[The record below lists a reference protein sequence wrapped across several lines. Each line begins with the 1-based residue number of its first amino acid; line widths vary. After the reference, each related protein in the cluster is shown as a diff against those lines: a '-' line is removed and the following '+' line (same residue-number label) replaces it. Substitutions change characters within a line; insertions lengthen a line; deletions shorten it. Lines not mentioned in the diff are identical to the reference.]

1 MKIYKGDALEQ
12 LKKIETESIDCIVTS
27 PPYWQLR
34 DYGVEGQLGLE
45 KSLDEFL
52 EKLTNIFQEA
62 YRVLK
67 ETGTLFVNLGDTYSN
82 SAAIPVCGRKGFF
95 KGEEYEAFK
104 RAEYLTEGVYD
115 NKKQLSK
122 FYIDKEGLLLY
133 VVGKDGNIVTLYD
146 IDFGMSRIR
155 NKNILVEILGEILEK
170 EKEQQEF
177 ERKKNEELKEL
188 ERRRKTIE
196 MEKEELREKLGLL
209 ESDQGLINKQIENT
223 RNQGKVLDMHIKN
236 TYRKIIK
243 SIEF

>member
-1 MKIYKGDALEQ
+1 MNITDHALMRWAQ
-12 LKKIETESIDCIVTS
+12 RIEEDHISSQVAFKDWKALNPEKVIQYEKD
-27 PPYWQLR
+27 LR
-34 DYGVEGQLGLE
+34 
-45 KSLDEFL
+45 
-52 EKLTNIFQEA
+52 
-62 YRVLK
+62 
-67 ETGTLFVNLGDTYSN
+67 
-82 SAAIPVCGRKGFF
+82 
-95 KGEEYEAFK
+95 EAFK

-133 VVGKDGNIVTLYD
+133 VVGKDGNMVTLYD
-146 IDFGMSRIR
+146 INFGMSRVR

-177 ERKKNEELKEL
+177 ERKKDEELKEL
-188 ERRRKTIE
+188 ERKRKTIE
-196 MEKEELREKLGLL
+196 MEKDELREKLGLL

-223 RNQGKVLDMHIKN
+223 RNKGKVLDMHIKN

>member
-1 MKIYKGDALEQ
+1 MNITDHALMRWAQ
-12 LKKIETESIDCIVTS
+12 RIEEDHISSQVVFKDWKVLNPDKVIQYEKD
-27 PPYWQLR
+27 LR
-34 DYGVEGQLGLE
+34 
-45 KSLDEFL
+45 
-52 EKLTNIFQEA
+52 
-62 YRVLK
+62 
-67 ETGTLFVNLGDTYSN
+67 
-82 SAAIPVCGRKGFF
+82 
-95 KGEEYEAFK
+95 EAFK

-133 VVGKDGNIVTLYD
+133 VVGKDGNMVTLYD
-146 IDFGMSRIR
+146 INFGMSRVR

-177 ERKKNEELKEL
+177 EKKKDEEKKEL
-188 ERRRKTIE
+188 ERKRK
-196 MEKEELREKLGLL
+196 KKKKKKDELREKLGLL

-223 RNQGKVLDMHIKN
+223 RNKGKVLDMHIKN

>member
-1 MKIYKGDALEQ
+1 MNITEHALMRWAQ
-12 LKKIETESIDCIVTS
+12 RIEEDHISSQVVFKDWKALNPEKVIQYEKD
-27 PPYWQLR
+27 LR
-34 DYGVEGQLGLE
+34 
-45 KSLDEFL
+45 
-52 EKLTNIFQEA
+52 
-62 YRVLK
+62 
-67 ETGTLFVNLGDTYSN
+67 
-82 SAAIPVCGRKGFF
+82 
-95 KGEEYEAFK
+95 EAFK

-133 VVGKDGNIVTLYD
+133 VVGKDGNMVTLYD
-146 IDFGMSRIR
+146 IDFGMSRVR

-177 ERKKNEELKEL
+177 EGKKDEELKEL
-188 ERRRKTIE
+188 ERKRKTIE
-196 MEKEELREKLGLL
+196 MEKDELREKLGLL

-223 RNQGKVLDMHIKN
+223 RNKSKVLDMHIKN

>member
-1 MKIYKGDALEQ
+1 MNITEHALMRWAQ
-12 LKKIETESIDCIVTS
+12 RIEEDHISSQVAFKDWKALNPEKVVQ
-27 PPYWQLR
+27 YEKDLR
-34 DYGVEGQLGLE
+34 
-45 KSLDEFL
+45 
-52 EKLTNIFQEA
+52 
-62 YRVLK
+62 
-67 ETGTLFVNLGDTYSN
+67 
-82 SAAIPVCGRKGFF
+82 
-95 KGEEYEAFK
+95 EAFK

-133 VVGKDGNIVTLYD
+133 VVGKDGNMVTLYD
-146 IDFGMSRIR
+146 IDFGMSRVR

-177 ERKKNEELKEL
+177 EGKKDEELKEL
-188 ERRRKTIE
+188 ERKRKTIE
-196 MEKEELREKLGLL
+196 MEKDELREKLGLL

-223 RNQGKVLDMHIKN
+223 RNKGKVLDMHIKN